1 MSGGS
6 TIGYDGIVGIANVV
20 LSLLVLI
27 MLLYYLKF
35 RSSMDELSRRLLLAG
50 FFLGIHELTFFL
62 GNSFV
67 YELTKTLFFITLF
80 YSLMF
85 IVKHNIVLKEKLEE
99 NEMSNMELKRRLEE
113 IKKEI
118 T

>member
-1 MSGGS
+1 MEHGGL
-6 TIGYDGIVGIANVV
+6 IEIANAAFGLVV
-20 LSLLVLI
+20 LA

-35 RSSMDELSRRLLLAG
+35 HRTLDELSRRFLVAG
-50 FFLGIHELTFFL
+50 FFFGIHELTFFL
-62 GNSFV
+62 GSTFV

-85 IVKHNIVLKEKLEE
+85 VVRHNSSLNEKLAEQETFNAELKER
-99 NEMSNMELKRRLEE
+99 LKDL
-113 IKKEI
+113 KKEI